1 MDYPLKAN
9 ALQYTPLRGLHGVA
23 AGVAGYF
30 GFSESEAMS
39 EQQAVLDEVTV
50 VVEEKRSQ
58 SAGRTKPQ
66 PRYNVIL
73 WDDPDHSYEYVIVML
88 KELFRKPIEMG
99 YQIAKEVD
107 TAGRAILLTTT
118 REHAELKRD
127 QIHAFGKDQ
136 YIERCKGSMS
146 ATIEPIG

>member
-1 MDYPLKAN
+1 MPEEP
-9 ALQYTPLRGLHGVA
+9 T
-23 AGVAGYF
+23 
-30 GFSESEAMS
+30 
-39 EQQAVLDEVTV
+39 VLDEVV
-50 VVEEKRSQ
+50 VVAQPKHATKRDQ
-58 SAGRTKPQ
+58 QRKRQTKPQ

-88 KELFRKPIEMG
+88 RELFRKPVESG

-107 TAGRAILLTTT
+107 TSGRAILLTTT

-136 YIERCKGSMS
+136 YIQRCKGSMS
-146 ATIEPIG
+146 ATIEPID